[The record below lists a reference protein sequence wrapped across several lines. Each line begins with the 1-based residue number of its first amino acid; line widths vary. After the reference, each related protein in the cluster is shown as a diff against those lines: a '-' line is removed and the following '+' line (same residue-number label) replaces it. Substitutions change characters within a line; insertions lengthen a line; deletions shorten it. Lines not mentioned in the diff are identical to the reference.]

1 MPLFCPLPH
10 YCSSSSHVC
19 LPKHP
24 CRLSLVQDK
33 QQKHTHK
40 GTYAI
45 CLHRLAKKISFQCAL
60 SEDECIHAKDAKSSD
75 SCVQHGPIFP
85 QTYTALIIQWWVSK
99 VASMLNLLT
108 EVSAHLTKHTSVAKL
123 KANQYLQSV
132 GNTLPNYN
140 VSILSLTHSRN
151 IITARLC
158 ENTVVWRCY

>member
-1 MPLFCPLPH
+1 MCLIRGRLYTRKRRQVLRLMRATWSDLPT
-10 YCSSSSHVC
+10 
-19 LPKHP
+19 
-24 CRLSLVQDK
+24 D
-33 QQKHTHK
+33 
-40 GTYAI
+40 
-45 CLHRLAKKISFQCAL
+45 
-60 SEDECIHAKDAKSSD
+60 IHCTNYS
-75 SCVQHGPIFP
+75 VIR
-85 QTYTALIIQWWVSK
+85 VSK